1 MGKKYDRKIFSK
13 YEDAEITVDVY
24 RVLDAFNVTCPAT
37 AHAIKKLLCAG
48 IRGHKDM
55 EQDLAEAAQSIEEAL
70 AMAKQRRRA
79 GRTQPKATPEPQ
91 VQPEAT
97 PKPQVQ
103 PLPHE
108 YEIGDEVVC
117 INTGWYSLVENLQ
130 MNQCVRG
137 GELGIVKQVRDHYLA
152 VQFNDPGRLV
162 LMRIAHANKL
172 VSGGAINGQ

>member
-1 MGKKYDRKIFSK
+1 MGKKYDRKILSK
-13 YEDAEITVDVY
+13 YEDAEITIDVY
-24 RVLDAFNVTCPAT
+24 RILDAFQVTCPAT

-79 GRTQPKATPEPQ
+79 GRTQPEAAPE
-91 VQPEAT
+91 
-97 PKPQVQ
+97 PQVQ
-103 PLPHE
+103 PLPHKFA
-108 YEIGDEVVC
+108 IGDEVVC
-117 INTGWYSLVENLQ
+117 LNTGWYSLVENLQ
-130 MNQCVRG
+130 MNQCVRS

-162 LMRIAHANKL
+162 LVRIAHVNKL
-172 VSGGAINGQ
+172 VSGGAANGQ